1 MKLIEGAMFKLAL
14 RGTITLS
21 EAKILRALE
30 EKFACSYQSLCSET
44 GIEMGEILAASK
56 RLLSKGIIKEHYGVY
71 FTEKIARM
79 AGAMIAMATAFIF
92 LASQLQ
98 FAALF
103 LQ

>member
-71 FTEKIARM
+71 YTENIEEKIL
-79 AGAMIAMATAFIF
+79 GLIEETEQQIAVVRPRK
-92 LASQLQ
+92 
-98 FAALF
+98 
-103 LQ
+103 